1 MSNGET
7 QSHVEKNLAS
17 QKSRHKRYALTRQQS
32 EGTELAELLAEHQER
47 QLRSMQGLNVG
58 LHGKWGSSSRIN
70 ELHVQTNTSH
80 PCLNTIGLRH
90 LEQMPLNNGATL
102 ISGSHGVGMSSQNS
116 QQVMH
121 TGKKY
126 GRILTF

>member
-1 MSNGET
+1 MSNAET
-7 QSHVEKNLAS
+7 QSHVEKTLTS
-17 QKSRHKRYALTRQQS
+17 QNSTHKRYALTRQQS
-32 EGTELAELLAEHQER
+32 EGTELADLLVEHQER

-58 LHGKWGSSSRIN
+58 LHGKWGSSSRMN

-102 ISGSHGVGMSSQNS
+102 ISGSHRVGMPDQNS
-116 QQVMH
+116 QHVMH
-121 TGKKY
+121 SGKK
-126 GRILTF
+126 

>member
-1 MSNGET
+1 MSNAET

-17 QKSRHKRYALTRQQS
+17 QNSRHKRYALTRQQS

-70 ELHVQTNTSH
+70 ELQVQTNTSH
-80 PCLNTIGLRH
+80 PCLTTIGLRH
-90 LEQMPLNNGATL
+90 LEQIPLNNAATL